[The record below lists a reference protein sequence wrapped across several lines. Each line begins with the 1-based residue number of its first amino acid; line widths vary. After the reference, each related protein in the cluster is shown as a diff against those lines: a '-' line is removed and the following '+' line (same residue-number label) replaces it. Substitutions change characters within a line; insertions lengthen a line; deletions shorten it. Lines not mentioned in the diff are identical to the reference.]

1 MRFRLAEHGRAFST
15 RPRGAALLGVLE
27 GKAHGASEAIIDFE
41 GVTSVS
47 YSFADEFIGE
57 LMERADAGRYDFEP
71 ALENVAPALRRVIR
85 RSLENRGVA
94 HRDPFAELEL
104 A

>member
-1 MRFRLAEHGRAFST
+1 MRFRLVDHGRAFST
-15 RPRGAALLGVLE
+15 RPRGAALLDLLE
-27 GKAHGASEAIIDFE
+27 SKARNDEVVVDFT
-41 GVTSVS
+41 GVTSIS

-57 LMERADAGRYDFEP
+57 MMERVDAGRYGFEP
-71 ALENVAPALRRVIR
+71 KLDNVAVPLRRVIR